1 MGSKM
6 ILKAIIDIAGKP
18 ESAVSQALDKT
29 EERIEGI
36 ENVKVLEL
44 AKAEPEL
51 NENTNG
57 MYTAFLDLEIECST
71 PRVAMQF
78 IIDYLPTS
86 VEIIEPSKLKISSE
100 EFGDVLNDM
109 VRFQIKNVNDIH
121 NLKVHNYNLKK
132 QIDELSKNK

>member
-1 MGSKM
+1 M

-86 VEIIEPSKLKISSE
+86 VEIIGVLDNPHSIIAWGPPSIL
-100 EFGDVLNDM
+100 
-109 VRFQIKNVNDIH
+109 
-121 NLKVHNYNLKK
+121 
-132 QIDELSKNK
+132 DETT